1 MLYFDEE
8 KEITMQETDTSE
20 AMARLQGFDDFVQ
33 QIMQNWKVQGLAVA
47 IIKDGE
53 VIFSQGFGKRDVAK
67 DLDVTPQTLFPIA
80 SCTKAFTTGALA
92 VLADAGKLDWDT
104 PLRVYMPEF
113 KLRDLFASERM
124 TPRDLVSH
132 RSGLPRHDMS
142 WYNANVTRQ
151 ELFER
156 LQYLEPTK
164 DFRSLWQYQNLMY
177 MAAGYLVE
185 RITGQTWEEFVREHL
200 FVPLDMTTSN
210 FSIIET
216 VEQASNF
223 SHPYQEK
230 DDEVKEMPFYGAQG
244 AIGPAGAIVSCI
256 DEMSHWVLMHMNKGK
271 YNDKQIISSS
281 QIAQMHSPQMI
292 IPETGRF
299 AELPYASYALGWFVT
314 PYRGHPMVQ
323 HGGNIDGFSS
333 LTSLFPHENVGVVVL
348 TNMNAS
354 PVPAILTYK
363 AFERLMSLDQID
375 WSTRF
380 KKDQAEMKEAGK
392 KGKEKTEADRVPD
405 TQPSHELGA
414 YVGDY
419 ENPGYGV
426 IEVKS
431 NGDELQ
437 ATFNNITAPLKHYH
451 YDIFELQIE
460 RFEMDLKASFLTNFK
475 GDIDTLIV
483 PLEVTASDIVFKR
496 IASKEMTERSFLEQF
511 TGEYE
516 LLGMRVIVVLKG
528 ENMLQVTVPGQP
540 EYELEPY
547 KGTEFRVKGISG
559 FSLEF
564 KRDDAGTVTEM
575 LVTRPYGTFTAKK
588 V

>member
-177 MAAGYLVE
+177 MAAGYLIE
-185 RITGQTWEEFVREHL
+185 RITGQTWEGFVSQHL
-200 FVPLDMTTSN
+200 FAHLEMTASN
-210 FSIIET
+210 FSITET
-216 VEQASNF
+216 AEHADDF
-223 SHPYQEK
+223 SHPYREK
-230 DDEVKEMPFYGAQG
+230 DDKVEEMPFYGAQG
-244 AIGPAGAIVSCI
+244 AIGPAGAIVSNV
-256 DEMSHWVLMHMNKGK
+256 DEMGRWVLMHLRDGK
-271 YNDKQIISSS
+271 YNDKQVLSAS
-281 QIAQMHSPQMI
+281 QVTLLHSPQMI
-292 IPETGRF
+292 IPETGKF
-299 AELPYASYALGWFVT
+299 AEIPYSSYALGWFVT
-314 PYRGHPMVQ
+314 PYRGHPMIQ

-333 LTSLFPHENVGVVVL
+333 LTSLFPHENIGMVVL
-348 TNMNAS
+348 TNMDSS
-354 PVPAILTYK
+354 PVPGILTYHV
-363 AFERLMSLDQID
+363 FERLAGLDTID
-375 WSTRF
+375 WSARY
-380 KKDQAEMKEAGK
+380 KKDWAEIKEAEK
-392 KGKEKTEADRVPD
+392 KGKEKSETDRVAN
-405 TQPSHELGA
+405 THPSHELDA

-419 ENPGYGV
+419 EHPGYGV
-426 IEVKS
+426 IAITRE
-431 NGDELQ
+431 GDGLQ
-437 ATFNNITAPLKHYH
+437 ASFNNITAALKHYH
-451 YDIFELQIE
+451 YDIFDLQIE
-460 RFEMDLKASFLTNFK
+460 RFDLDLKVSFLTNFK
-475 GDIDTLIV
+475 GDIDTLV
-483 PLEVTASDIVFKR
+483 APLEVTARDIVFKR
-496 IASKEMTERSFLEQF
+496 VASKEMTERSFLEQF
-511 TGEYE
+511 VGAYE
-516 LLGMRVIVVLKG
+516 LMGVR
-528 ENMLQVTVPGQP
+528 
-540 EYELEPY
+540 
-547 KGTEFRVKGISG
+547 
-559 FSLEF
+559 
-564 KRDDAGTVTEM
+564 
-575 LVTRPYGTFTAKK
+575 
-588 V
+588 